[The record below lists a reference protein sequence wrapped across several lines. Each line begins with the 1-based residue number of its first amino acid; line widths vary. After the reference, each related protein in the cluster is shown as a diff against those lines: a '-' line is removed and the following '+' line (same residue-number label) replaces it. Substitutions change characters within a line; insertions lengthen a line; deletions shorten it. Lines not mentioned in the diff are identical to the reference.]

1 MSKMEKLSVDVLK
14 PIFVWAFKTGSKFE
28 GIAGNVLKKL
38 PVILI
43 ALLGGLK
50 FLNNLHVAW
59 EQFKDMDEA
68 EANEIYTAVAESF
81 SITNK
86 EVEAKIEEYFMYALN
101 AWILISGTFL
111 LFKSTK

>member
-1 MSKMEKLSVDVLK
+1 MEKLSVDVLK

-38 PVILI
+38 PMILI

-50 FLNNLHVAW
+50 YLKDLPTAW
-59 EQFKDMDEA
+59 EQFKNMDEA

-86 EVEAKIEEYFMYALN
+86 EAEAKVENYFMMALN
-101 AWILISGTFL
+101 AWVLISGAFL
-111 LFKSTK
+111 LLKGSK